1 MNRTTSDQP
10 DASIQ
15 SVMQVQTLGR
25 FDVKKSHQSLVD
37 ASAGSRKIWEL
48 FKFMMTHRHRSF
60 TPESLLDSLW
70 SSEDY
75 SDPRSTLRRQMHRL
89 RQVLCEQDNAA
100 DAEISILYHN
110 GYYRWNPERQAIIDA
125 DQFETAVKMGDSMKI
140 DLPLKALSHYQTAL
154 HHYQGDYL
162 PECFD
167 QQWVFP
173 VRNHYRRLYLK
184 TVLSVSDLLKDQRQ
198 FSEIIKIS
206 EKAIELDIYEEEFH
220 LRFMDALLN
229 LGERKQAL
237 EHYEYITGFFYQEM
251 GIKPSPAFKN
261 IYKKMLSSQPT
272 LDSMEALQADLD
284 GSDPFEN
291 AFFCSAEV
299 FRSIYEL
306 ERRRSERS
314 GVKAVIGMITLD
326 QPHTASH
333 GQQQQRM
340 QAFQQHVLRQL
351 RKGDTVTRWNDSQ
364 FLVLLPGLDT
374 ETMDKVLNRVVQQFP
389 HETPEGRTHIKA
401 NCQLILPPQ
410 AAHNLVSSLDD

>member
-1 MNRTTSDQP
+1 MNHTTSDQP
-10 DASIQ
+10 NAVMQ
-15 SVMQVQTLGR
+15 PVMQVQTLGR
-25 FDVKKSHQSLVD
+25 FDVKKSQQSLVD
-37 ASAGSRKIWEL
+37 AAAGSKKIWEL

-110 GYYRWNPERQAIIDA
+110 GYYRWNPQRQAIIDA
-125 DQFETAVKMGDSMKI
+125 DQFETAVKMGDSMRV

-154 HHYQGDYL
+154 NHYQGDYL
-162 PECFD
+162 PECYD

-184 TVLSVSDLLKDQRQ
+184 AVLSVSDLLKDQRQ

-206 EKAIELDIYEEEFH
+206 EKAIEMDIYEEEFH

-229 LGERKQAL
+229 VGERKQAL

-261 IYKKMLSSQPT
+261 IYKLMLSSQPA
-272 LDSMEALQADLD
+272 LESIEALQADLD
-284 GSDPFEN
+284 KSDPFEN

-326 QPHTASH
+326 QPPASSH
-333 GQQQQRM
+333 GHQQQRM
-340 QAFQQHVLRQL
+340 QVFQQHILQQL

-374 ETMDKVLNRVVQQFP
+374 ETMDKVLRRVIQHFEQ
-389 HETPEGRTHIKA
+389 ETPEAVTNIQAH
-401 NCQLILPPQ
+401 CQLILPPQ
-410 AAHNLVSSLDD
+410 PSHNLL